1 VEPYFEEQRRQS
13 TTPDRD
19 IPDGHIG
26 REQRRPES
34 VYGPGPAKLGC
45 TPNIRWRGSDVSL
58 GEVHDFQQRV
68 IKFLTQYRIEKRVV
82 IKAHRIMA

>member
-1 VEPYFEEQRRQS
+1 
-13 TTPDRD
+13 
-19 IPDGHIG
+19 
-26 REQRRPES
+26 
-34 VYGPGPAKLGC
+34 
-45 TPNIRWRGSDVSL
+45 VSL